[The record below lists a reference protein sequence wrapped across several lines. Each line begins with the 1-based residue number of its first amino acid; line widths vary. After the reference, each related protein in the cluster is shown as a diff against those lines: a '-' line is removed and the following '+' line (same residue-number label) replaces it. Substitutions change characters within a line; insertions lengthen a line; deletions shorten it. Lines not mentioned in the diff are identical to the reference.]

1 MGKKERAKTLACKPS
16 RSLLPWRTAKGV
28 RRDDG
33 IEQGQRRTHQSA
45 VVAEGQLARATDLPA
60 YATRGQE
67 IAQLLACHVGIGKLQ
82 ACREAQSLLPV
93 GMDVVEKRGC
103 CRLVAMAEMAVLG
116 KAIVNPLLVVALGQ
130 SVLIAGHETQ
140 VAQES
145 LCVVDQTQIV
155 VVDGG
160 VGRGQ
165 RSLEVAETFQLK
177 GLQLAL
183 GLIAVSLVLIAER
196 HVVALETT
204 GVVGAHLQVIAAQQG
219 VVESPSGL
227 GKGSTVGCQQAFG
240 KRSRS
245 SL

>member
-1 MGKKERAKTLACKPS
+1 
-16 RSLLPWRTAKGV
+16 
-28 RRDDG
+28 
-33 IEQGQRRTHQSA
+33 
-45 VVAEGQLARATDLPA
+45 
-60 YATRGQE
+60 
-67 IAQLLACHVGIGKLQ
+67 
-82 ACREAQSLLPV
+82 
-93 GMDVVEKRGC
+93 
-103 CRLVAMAEMAVLG
+103 MAEMAVLG

-165 RSLEVAETFQLK
+165 RSLKVAETFQLK

-204 GVVGAHLQVIAAQQG
+204 GVVG
-219 VVESPSGL
+219 ESPSGL
-227 GKGSTVGCQQAFG
+227 GKGSAVGCQQAFG
-240 KRSRS
+240 KRSALVLVKAFSPKAHREGLLRS
-245 SL
+245 GMIRELKSVVGHHPLSLSRLMRIILTPNGFRQGHLAREDIMLVQVLLRGMAG

>member
-1 MGKKERAKTLACKPS
+1 M
-16 RSLLPWRTAKGV
+16 
-28 RRDDG
+28 
-33 IEQGQRRTHQSA
+33 
-45 VVAEGQLARATDLPA
+45 
-60 YATRGQE
+60 
-67 IAQLLACHVGIGKLQ
+67 
-82 ACREAQSLLPV
+82 
-93 GMDVVEKRGC
+93 
-103 CRLVAMAEMAVLG
+103 
-116 KAIVNPLLVVALGQ
+116 
-130 SVLIAGHETQ
+130 
-140 VAQES
+140 
-145 LCVVDQTQIV
+145 

-227 GKGSTVGCQQAFG
+227 GKGSAVGCQQAFG
-240 KRSRS
+240 KRSALVLVKAFSPKAHREGLLRS
-245 SL
+245 GTVGELKSVVSHHPLSLGRLMRIILTSNGFRQGHLAREDIMLVQVLLRGMTG

>member
-1 MGKKERAKTLACKPS
+1 
-16 RSLLPWRTAKGV
+16 
-28 RRDDG
+28 
-33 IEQGQRRTHQSA
+33 
-45 VVAEGQLARATDLPA
+45 
-60 YATRGQE
+60 
-67 IAQLLACHVGIGKLQ
+67 
-82 ACREAQSLLPV
+82 
-93 GMDVVEKRGC
+93 
-103 CRLVAMAEMAVLG
+103 MAEMAVLG

-155 VVDGG
+155 VDGG

-183 GLIAVSLVLIAER
+183 GLIAVSLVHIAER

-227 GKGSTVGCQQAFG
+227 GKGSAVGCQQAFG
-240 KRSRS
+240 KRSALVLVKAFSPKAHREGLLRS
-245 SL
+245 GTVGELKSVVSHHPLSLSRLMRIILTSNGFRQGHLAREDIMLVQVLLRGMTG